1 MESVHFSDV
10 HIGALVH
17 TALSFLL
24 LSPYTHK
31 GANEHGFKQVSTA
44 QYLFATCVLALNLIL
59 DTCLTESDRHQTLS
73 PVTKEVTSYPRQGKH
88 LADQRQMWVA
98 TNVTS
103 SNIFIL
109 IPFGRGW
116 GVRGWGQ

>member
-1 MESVHFSDV
+1 M
-10 HIGALVH
+10 H

-88 LADQRQMWVA
+88 LADQRQTWVA